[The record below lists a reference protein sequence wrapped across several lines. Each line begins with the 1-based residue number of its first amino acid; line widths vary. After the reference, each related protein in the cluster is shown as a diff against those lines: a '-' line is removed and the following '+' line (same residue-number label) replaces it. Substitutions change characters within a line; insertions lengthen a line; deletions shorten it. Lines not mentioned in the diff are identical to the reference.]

1 MACSEKRSPLSHDAA
16 ATVPAKRTKSC
27 SDSCNSSEELDDLR
41 GLLISA
47 RGEIVILSEENY
59 RLQSEIKAVAAER
72 DEASVR
78 AENRVHATRD
88 LAEKLADTTDKLDA
102 IRQSRDQV
110 RLSLMLR
117 MMPHIR

>member
-1 MACSEKRSPLSHDAA
+1 MACSEKRSPPYPNAA

-27 SDSCNSSEELDDLR
+27 PDSCDSSEELDDLR

-47 RGEIVILSEENY
+47 RGEIVVLSEENY

-78 AENRVHATRD
+78 AENRGHITRD
-88 LAEKLADTTDKLDA
+88 LAEKLADATDKLDA
-102 IRQSRDQV
+102 IGQSRDQV
-110 RLSLMLR
+110 RLSLMLC